1 MKQDRVMLPQ
11 AVAPQ
16 VKAYAKRERV
26 TVPRAAEELIAE
38 GLRAKGL
45 SLPSP
50 QEDKPIPSPR

>member
-1 MKQDRVMLPQ
+1 MLPQ

-50 QEDKPIPSPR
+50 QEDKSTPSPR